1 MNQNFNNDI
10 VVDIDNWL
18 NFLDTLHE
26 NFPAIYND
34 PDSALIGFEAD
45 WEEYKVILSRLKE
58 K

>member
-1 MNQNFNNDI
+1 MNQNSKNDI
-10 VVDIDNWL
+10 VVDLDNWL

-34 PDSALIGFEAD
+34 PDSSLIGFEAD
-45 WEEYKVILSRLKE
+45 WEEYKVILYRIKE

>member
-1 MNQNFNNDI
+1 MNQNSNNDI
-10 VVDIDNWL
+10 VVDLNNWL

>member
-1 MNQNFNNDI
+1 MNQNSKHDI
-10 VVDIDNWL
+10 VVDLDNWL

-34 PDSALIGFEAD
+34 PDSALIGFEQD

>member
-1 MNQNFNNDI
+1 MNQNSNNDI
-10 VVDIDNWL
+10 VVDLDNWL

>member
-1 MNQNFNNDI
+1 MNQNSNNDI
-10 VVDIDNWL
+10 VVDLNNWL

-45 WEEYKVILSRLKE
+45 WEDYKVILSRLKE

>member
-1 MNQNFNNDI
+1 MNQNSKNDI
-10 VVDIDNWL
+10 VVDLDNWL

-45 WEEYKVILSRLKE
+45 WEDYKVILSRLKE

>member
-1 MNQNFNNDI
+1 MNQNSKHDI
-10 VVDIDNWL
+10 VVDLDNWL

>member
-1 MNQNFNNDI
+1 MNQNSNNDI
-10 VVDIDNWL
+10 VVDLDNWL

-45 WEEYKVILSRLKE
+45 WEDYKVILSRLKE

>member
-1 MNQNFNNDI
+1 MNQNSKNDI
-10 VVDIDNWL
+10 VVDLDNWL

-34 PDSALIGFEAD
+34 PDTALIGFEAD